1 MSIFFCVECEALRDS
16 DVDGCMFNP
25 NDPSLETCVCDECES
40 KYHEEEFK
48 ESMDQF
54 RKMAKM
60 GEL

>member
-1 MSIFFCVECEALRDS
+1 MSVFYCPGCGNYRDS
-16 DVDGCMFNP
+16 DIDGYHYMTPANEY
-25 NDPSLETCVCDECES
+25 LCDNCEC

-60 GEL
+60 GEM